1 MKKIF
6 VLAIAI
12 FAFAAITPAEAAK
25 KKKNKKQDKVEAVQL
40 ANSSDSLSYAA
51 GMALTNGLLPYLMQS
66 LNVDTAYMTD
76 FVRGFNEIVNSGDS
90 PQMNA
95 YAAGMSIANQV
106 KGQMLQNM
114 TSEFTDTP
122 DSIIKPLVFRGFA
135 DALSG
140 NTTVMKQDDAEKL
153 FMEKRTSNQ
162 AAKQEKLYGANKK
175 AGKEFLEANKM
186 KEGVKTTASGLQYK
200 ILTQGTG
207 ATPKST
213 DRVKV
218 HYEGKLV
225 NGTVFDASKKHG
237 SEPMV
242 FGANQVIKG
251 WTEALCMMPVGSK
264 WELYIPYDLAYG
276 ERNMGQIP
284 PYSTLIFTVELLG
297 IE

>member
-51 GMALTNGLLPYLMQS
+51 GMALTNGLLPYLIQS
-66 LNVDTAYMTD
+66 LNVDTAYMAD

-186 KEGVKTTASGLQYK
+186 KEDVKTTASGLQYK

-237 SEPMV
+237 SDPMV

>member
-40 ANSSDSLSYAA
+40 ATSSDTLSYAA

-66 LNVDTAYMTD
+66 LNVDTAYMAD

-186 KEGVKTTASGLQYK
+186 KEGVKTTSSGLQYK

-237 SEPMV
+237 SDPMV

>member
-40 ANSSDSLSYAA
+40 ATSSDTLSYAA
-51 GMALTNGLLPYLMQS
+51 GMALTNGLLPYLIQS
-66 LNVDTAYMTD
+66 LNVDTAYMAD

-114 TSEFTDTP
+114 SSEFTDTP

-140 NTTVMKQDDAEKL
+140 NTTVMKQEDAEKL

-186 KEGVKTTASGLQYK
+186 KEGVKTTSSGLQYK

-237 SEPMV
+237 SDPMV

>member
-66 LNVDTAYMTD
+66 LNVDTAYMAD

-186 KEGVKTTASGLQYK
+186 KEGVKTTVSGLQYK